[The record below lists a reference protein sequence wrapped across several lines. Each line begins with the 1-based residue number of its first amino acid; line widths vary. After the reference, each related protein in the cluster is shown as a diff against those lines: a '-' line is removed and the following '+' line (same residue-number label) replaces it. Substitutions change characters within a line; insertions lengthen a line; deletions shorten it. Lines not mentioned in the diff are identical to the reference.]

1 MEKENSAKTVAME
14 QPEKKRLL
22 PEDKY
27 VVVGQFRMKRVRILM
42 ESDGKSREL
51 LPTAN
56 MTPKFLEKNHSYI
69 INAVKITD
77 MDGLWSLRLPQTLQ
91 IHDIIISLY
100 ESGEKDDDGIL
111 QTLLCNYGNTTTI
124 MDGLFHNLVVNAGAI
139 FITKNDPKKTD
150 EEKKEEYIK
159 IFRKSFESLSADI
172 ASREMSE
179 EEMAAANAEFDKL
192 LQGTAAMQNL
202 NGEKGS

>member
-1 MEKENSAKTVAME
+1 MEKENSAKIVDME
-14 QPEKKRLL
+14 QPQKQRLL
-22 PEDKY
+22 PEDRF
-27 VVVGQFRMKRVRILM
+27 VVIGQFRMKRVRILVD
-42 ESDGKSREL
+42 SDGKTREL

-91 IHDIIISLY
+91 IYDTIISLY

-124 MDGLFHNLVVNAGAI
+124 LDGLFHNLVVNAGAV
-139 FITKNDPKKTD
+139 FITKNDQKKTD
-150 EEKKEEYIK
+150 LEKAEEYVK
-159 IFRKSFESLSADI
+159 IFQRAVTALQADI
-172 ASREMSE
+172 ASMKLSE
-179 EEMAAANAEFDKL
+179 EEMAAANAEFDKI
-192 LQGTAAMQNL
+192 LQGSEVMQNL
-202 NGEKGS
+202 NKEKGN

>member
-1 MEKENSAKTVAME
+1 MEKENSAKIVDME

-91 IHDIIISLY
+91 IYETIISLY

-124 MDGLFHNLVVNAGAI
+124 LDGLFHNLVVNAGAV
-139 FITKNDPKKTD
+139 FITKNDQKKTD
-150 EEKKEEYIK
+150 LEKAEEYVK
-159 IFRKSFESLSADI
+159 IFQRAVTALQADI
-172 ASREMSE
+172 ASMKLSE
-179 EEMAAANAEFDKL
+179 EEMAAANAEFDKI
-192 LQGTAAMQNL
+192 LQGSEVMQNL
-202 NGEKGS
+202 NKEKGN

>member
-1 MEKENSAKTVAME
+1 MEKENSAKIVDME

-22 PEDKY
+22 PEDRF
-27 VVVGQFRMKRVRILM
+27 VVIGQFRMKRVRILVD
-42 ESDGKSREL
+42 SDGKTREL

-56 MTPKFLEKNHSYI
+56 MTPKFLEKNHSVI

-91 IHDIIISLY
+91 IYDTIISLY

-124 MDGLFHNLVVNAGAI
+124 LDGLFHNLVVNAGAV
-139 FITKNDPKKTD
+139 FIMKNDQKKTD
-150 EEKKEEYIK
+150 LEKAEEYVK
-159 IFRKSFESLSADI
+159 IFQRAVTALQADI
-172 ASREMSE
+172 ASMKLSE
-179 EEMAAANAEFDKL
+179 EEMAAANAEFDKI
-192 LQGTAAMQNL
+192 LQGSEVMQNL
-202 NGEKGS
+202 NKEKGN